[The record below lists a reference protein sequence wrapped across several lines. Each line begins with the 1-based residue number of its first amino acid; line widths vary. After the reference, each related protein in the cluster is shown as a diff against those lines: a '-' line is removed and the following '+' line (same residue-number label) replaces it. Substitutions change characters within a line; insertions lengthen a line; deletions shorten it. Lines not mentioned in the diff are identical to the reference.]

1 MPQEELGKIE
11 LEWTCRNCGTRNKGT
26 DKTCRNCGSPMAADQ
41 QFELPVQQELQTPK
55 KEDAPAAPAPDIHC
69 PWCGARN
76 IAAAAK
82 CVRCGGDLTGGKARA
97 AGQVLGAYQAGKAP
111 DITCPSCGTANPA
124 TATKCVKCGG
134 NLTKPAPT
142 PPPAQESKPFKLSPI
157 LIGILILAV
166 VLCGA
171 VAIMLTRTSDV
182 TAMVQDVSWTRS
194 IAIQALQPVKKET
207 WRTDVPKD
215 GKLGACEQR
224 LRRTQEQEAPGAK
237 KVCGTPY
244 VVDQG
249 TGQGKVVQDCKY
261 EIYEDWCQYEIN
273 DWVVVRT
280 EKVTRHDLQP
290 AWPALSLASGRERE
304 GARSEQYSVVFDRDG
319 QQYTYSTSAAE
330 FSRFQIG
337 SVWKLKVNQLGGVVS
352 ASPGG

>member
-1 MPQEELGKIE
+1 VPQEELGKIE

-26 DKTCRNCGSPMAADQ
+26 EKTCRNCGSPMAADQ

-55 KEDAPAAPAPDIHC
+55 KEEATAAPDIHC

-76 IAAAAK
+76 VASATK

-111 DITCPSCGTANPA
+111 DIVCPSCGTPNLA
-124 TATKCVKCGG
+124 TATQCVKCGS

-142 PPPAQESKPFKLSPI
+142 PPPAPESKPFKLSPI

-171 VAIMLTRTSDV
+171 LGLMLTRTSDV
-182 TAMVQDVSWTRS
+182 TATVQDVSWTRN
-194 IAIQALQPVKKET
+194 IAIQALQPVKKEN

-215 GKLGACEQR
+215 GKLGTCEQR
-224 LRRTQEQEAPGAK
+224 LRRTQEQEVPGAR

-249 TGQGKVVQDCKY
+249 TGQGKVVQDCRY

-290 AWPALSLASGRERE
+290 VWPALSLVSGRERE

-319 QQYTYSTSAAE
+319 QQYTYSPSAAE
-330 FSRFQIG
+330 FSKFQIG
-337 SVWKLKVNQLGGVVS
+337 SVWKLKVNQLGGV
-352 ASPGG
+352 ASVTPQ